1 MKHTIASEDGTGDK
15 VEIVTPII
23 ELPTTTGMQE
33 MLTNNQVATEL
44 GEGVLVQNGLTTTQ
58 THTKAATGEE
68 VTTRY
73 SLVLVVCY
81 LIVNRK
87 QLVLSDKMHRRPS
100 AGCYHPDRLCTF
112 ARLKSRI

>member
-73 SLVLVVCY
+73 SLVLVVQY
-81 LIVNRK
+81 I
-87 QLVLSDKMHRRPS
+87 
-100 AGCYHPDRLCTF
+100 
-112 ARLKSRI
+112 I

>member
-68 VTTRY
+68 VT
-73 SLVLVVCY
+73 VL
-81 LIVNRK
+81 
-87 QLVLSDKMHRRPS
+87 
-100 AGCYHPDRLCTF
+100 F
-112 ARLKSRI
+112 